1 MMTTNNERRDTYRCM
16 TTDTAHVAFARCRVE
31 ALRFMRESE
40 GWTKSDL
47 CAWLNACYLPLTA
60 SRDADITAR
69 ILKQFPAAD
78 IELALAAVRGRVIRM
93 LHHLTRGRVIGVFE
107 WEELA
112 TELTV
117 PCRDASGDCQYLPS
131 TDTADLADHVVAL
144 FSADYLMRRDDYV
157 GLSVCSVCF
166 SVEIDS
172 ASRRRGTCAAH
183 SHVHPMPRLTVRN
196 AQRRAA

>member
-1 MMTTNNERRDTYRCM
+1 MMTTNERRDTYRCM
-16 TTDTAHVAFARCRVE
+16 TTETTLVAFARCREE
-31 ALRFMRESE
+31 ALRFMRESD

-60 SRDADITAR
+60 SRDAGLTAE
-69 ILKQFPAAD
+69 ILKQFPAD
-78 IELALAAVRGRVIRM
+78 QIELALAAVRGRVIRM

-112 TELTV
+112 CELTV
-117 PCRDASGDCQYLPS
+117 PCRDAQGDYQYLPNA
-131 TDTADLADHVVAL
+131 DTADLADHVVAL

-172 ASRRRGTCAAH
+172 AARRRG
-183 SHVHPMPRLTVRN
+183 S
-196 AQRRAA
+196 

>member
-1 MMTTNNERRDTYRCM
+1 MMTTNERRDTYRCM
-16 TTDTAHVAFARCRVE
+16 TTETTLVAFARCREE
-31 ALRFMRESE
+31 ALRFMRESD

-60 SRDADITAR
+60 SGDASLTAE
-69 ILKQFPAAD
+69 ILKHFPAD
-78 IELALAAVRGRVIRM
+78 QIELALAAVRGRVIRM
-93 LHHLTRGRVIGVFE
+93 LHHLTRDRVIGVFE

-117 PCRDASGDCQYLPS
+117 PCRDAKGDCQYLPNA
-131 TDTADLADHVVAL
+131 DTADLADHVVAL

-172 ASRRRGTCAAH
+172 AARRRGTCAAH
-183 SHVHPMPRLTVRN
+183 SHVHPMPRLAARHG
-196 AQRRAA
+196 QRRAA